1 MQVQEAEMTNVLI
14 IDSAA
19 TGEAS
24 VTRRLTGELE
34 AILRGRGPVRIVRR
48 DVGTHTIPHLTAETT
63 PAIRGAEAETDAAR
77 DAVALSDALIAEL
90 KAADLVVIGAPMYNF
105 GIASTLKAWFDHV
118 LRAGITF
125 RYTESGPEGLMK
137 GKRAIVVESR
147 GGLYSAGPAQAMD
160 SQEPH
165 LRTLLGFV
173 GITDVTFVRAEKL
186 AFGPEAR
193 EQAIDAARAQL
204 GQVIQEHLRQAA

>member
-1 MQVQEAEMTNVLI
+1 MTNVLI

-24 VTRRLTGELE
+24 VSRRLTRELE
-34 AILRGRGPVRIVRR
+34 AILRGRGPVRIVHR
-48 DVGTHTIPHLTAETT
+48 DVGSNPVPHLTAETT

-77 DAVALSDALIAEL
+77 DALALSDELIAEL

-105 GIASTLKAWFDHV
+105 GIPSTLKAWFDHV

-125 RYTESGPEGLMK
+125 RYSEAGPEGLLK
-137 GKRAIVVESR
+137 GKRTIVIESR
-147 GGLYSAGPAQAMD
+147 AGLYSSGPSAPMD

-165 LRTLLGFV
+165 LRTLLGFM
-173 GITDVTFVRAEKL
+173 GLDDATFVRVEKL
-186 AFGPEAR
+186 AFGPEQAAASIA
-193 EQAIDAARAQL
+193 EAIDEIRSVAAEEL
-204 GQVIQEHLRQAA
+204 PLAA

>member
-1 MQVQEAEMTNVLI
+1 MQVQEAIMTNVLI

-34 AILRGRGPVRIVRR
+34 SILRGRGPVRIVRR
-48 DVGTHTIPHLTAETT
+48 DVGTDTIPHLTAETT
-63 PAIRGAEAETDAAR
+63 PAIRGAQPETDAAR
-77 DAVALSDALIAEL
+77 EAVALSDVMIAEL

-105 GIASTLKAWFDHV
+105 GIATTQKTWFDHV

-125 RYTESGPEGLMK
+125 RYSEAGPEGLLK
-137 GKRAIVVESR
+137 GKKTIVVESR
-147 GGLYSAGPAQAMD
+147 AGLYSEGPSAAMD

-165 LRTLLGFV
+165 LRTLLAFMGL
-173 GITDVTFVRAEKL
+173 DDPAFVRVEKL
-186 AFGPEAR
+186 AFGP
-193 EQAIDAARAQL
+193 D
-204 GQVIQEHLRQAA
+204 QAAASIAEAVDRLRSFAAEELPLAA

>member
-1 MQVQEAEMTNVLI
+1 VEEDMNVLI

-48 DVGTHTIPHLTAETT
+48 DVGTYTIPHLTAETT

-77 DAVALSDALIAEL
+77 DAIALSDELIAEL

-105 GIASTLKAWFDHV
+105 AIASTLKTWFDHV

-125 RYTESGPEGLMK
+125 RYSEAGPEGLLR
-137 GKRAIVVESR
+137 GKKTIVVESR
-147 GGLYSAGPAQAMD
+147 AGLYSEGPAAAMD

-165 LRTLLGFV
+165 LRTLLGFM
-173 GITDVTFVRAEKL
+173 GLDDVAFVRVEKL
-186 AFGPEAR
+186 AFGPEQAAASIAG
-193 EQAIDAARAQL
+193 AIDELRGLASEELPLAA
-204 GQVIQEHLRQAA
+204 

>member
-1 MQVQEAEMTNVLI
+1 MTNVLI

-34 AILRGRGPVRIVRR
+34 AILRGRGPVRIVHR

-63 PAIRGAEAETDAAR
+63 PAIRGAKAATDAAR
-77 DAVALSDALIAEL
+77 EAIALSDELIAEL

-105 GIASTLKAWFDHV
+105 GISSTLKTWFDHV

-125 RYTESGPEGLMK
+125 RYSEAGPEGLLK
-137 GKRAIVVESR
+137 GKKTIVIESR
-147 GGLYSAGPAQAMD
+147 AGLYSTGPSVPMD

-165 LRTLLGFV
+165 LRTLLAFMGLD
-173 GITDVTFVRAEKL
+173 DVAFVRVEKL
-186 AFGPEAR
+186 AFGAD
-193 EQAIDAARAQL
+193 QAAASIAAAIDELRSLAADEL
-204 GQVIQEHLRQAA
+204 PLAA

>member
-1 MQVQEAEMTNVLI
+1 MINVLI

-19 TGEAS
+19 TGDAS
-24 VTRRLTGELE
+24 VSRRLTGELE

-48 DVGTHTIPHLTAETT
+48 DVGADPVPHLSPETT

-77 DAVALSDALIAEL
+77 DAVALSDGLIAEL

-105 GIASTLKAWFDHV
+105 GMPSTLKAWFDHV

-125 RYTESGPEGLMK
+125 RYSEAGPEGLLK
-137 GKRAIVVESR
+137 NKKAIVVESR
-147 GGLYSAGPAQAMD
+147 AGLYSEGPAAIMD

-165 LRTLLGFV
+165 LRTLLGFM
-173 GITDVTFVRAEKL
+173 GLGDVAFVRAEKL
-186 AFGPEAR
+186 AFGPEA
-193 EQAIDAARAQL
+193 AAASI
-204 GQVIQEHLRQAA
+204 GKAVEELRSLAAEELPLAA